1 MFVCLFFYL
10 LAAGLSPV
18 AKIVDGGTAGVTL
31 ELENKKINEGKGG
44 DWSRVKT

>member
-31 ELENKKINEGKGG
+31 KSVTGK
-44 DWSRVKT
+44 